1 MERKRHL
8 VNWMVRGFL
17 LFYLFTFLPFNL
29 SAQQRFFNLTAD
41 EVRIDSVL
49 PVFTCSLPL
58 HDNFADSTYTVDI
71 VYPEFIDMSA
81 TDISRCRQLCKQPLT
96 ELPRVFSNVVVERKK
111 GALEVIFVPLVF
123 RDGKYQ
129 KLVSFMLDVKA
140 VSKGQNIK
148 NRRMPTRAGTDATAA
163 ERYASHS
170 VLATGRW
177 AKISVPS
184 TGIYQ
189 LTDELIRK
197 AGFSDLSKVHVYGY
211 GGQLQEEKLDGEELA
226 ALDDLKEVPLC
237 LAGGKRLFYAKGP
250 VSYSNNQTTERTRN
264 PYSDYGCY
272 FITQSDTEPATVDSE
287 AFAASIYPS
296 ADDYHSLHE
305 IDNYSWF
312 EGGRNL
318 FEDNPINSGS
328 SKEYTLKA
336 PNSGRRKIAVYISAG
351 ANSKAQILINGTEVG
366 TLSVSLSS
374 SYEHG
379 GSDSGE
385 YEVEGDQ
392 TDDVITVKTISG
404 GPVRLDYILTTSETP
419 RPMPSLTDNNF
430 PTPDYVYNITNQDH
444 HADNAADLIMIIP
457 TSQKLRAQ
465 AERLKAFHEENDR
478 MSVNI
483 VPADEL
489 FNEFSSGTPDA
500 NAYRRYLKM
509 LYDRAGTDES
519 KMPRYLLLFGD
530 CVWDNRLNT
539 SGMKN
544 ISADDLLLCYESEN
558 SFSSTSC
565 YVNDGYFCSLDD
577 GEGNRPTSSDKHDIA
592 VGRFPVRTAA
602 EAKVM
607 VDKTI
612 SYAKNANAGSW
623 QNVVM
628 FMGDDGNDNLH
639 MKDANEAALMVDS
652 LNPGLV
658 LKRVMWDAY
667 TEVATSTGNTY
678 PDVTALIKQQQA
690 NGALVMDYCG
700 HGSQTQI
707 SHEGVLHLSDFKEFS
722 NTNLPLWITASCD
735 IAPFDS
741 QTENIG
747 EQAVLNENGGAVA
760 FFGTTRTVYTDR
772 NKRINKA
779 FLRALFTRINGK
791 FVPLGEAQRI
801 AKNSL
806 IEGGSDGYDRTE
818 NKLQYSL
825 LGDPALVLNI
835 PTMNVVID
843 SINGK
848 KVDKSNPVQLK
859 ALSVATVAGHV
870 ESGGTTADSFNGTMT
885 ATVRDAEE
893 LVTCKNNA
901 SAEAENPYSF
911 YDRTKTIFQGSD
923 SIRNGRFRF
932 SFAVTKDI
940 NYADKNGMINIY
952 AVNKD
957 KTLSA
962 NGYSKDFIVGGTE
975 TVDNDS
981 IGPSIF
987 CYLNSPSFMNGGNV
1001 NSTPYFVAQI
1011 SDEDGINTTGTGI
1024 GHDLELIIDGEMSK
1038 TFVLN
1043 DYFVYDFGTFTSG
1056 ETHYSIPA
1064 LKAGPH
1070 TLKFRAWDVK
1080 NNSTTAILNFNVVEG
1095 LQPEFF
1101 NVSLTKNPAKESTT
1115 FIITHDRAGSVLDV
1129 ELDIFDMSGRQL
1141 WNYSESGTSTGNTY
1155 TLNWNLTIDGGRKL
1169 QTGVYLYRVRISSD
1183 GSSQASKA
1191 KKLIVVG
1198 N

>member
-1 MERKRHL
+1 MTML
-8 VNWMVRGFL
+8 A
-17 LFYLFTFLPFNL
+17 FTAN
-29 SAQQRFFNLTAD
+29 AQQRFFNLTAD
-41 EVRIDSVL
+41 EVRIDSLL

-58 HDNFADSTYTVDI
+58 SDNFADSTYTVDI

-81 TDISRCRQLCKQPLT
+81 RDISRYKQIAGH
-96 ELPRVFSNVVVERKK
+96 ELPEMLQVHANVVVERKK
-111 GALEVIFVPLVF
+111 GALEVIFVPLVY
-123 RDGKYQ
+123 REGKYQ

-140 VSKGQNIK
+140 TSKVQRTRNK
-148 NRRMPTRAGTDATAA
+148 KMATRAGDETSAA
-163 ERYASHS
+163 ERYADHS
-170 VLATGRW
+170 VLASGKW

-184 TGIYQ
+184 TGVYQ

-211 GGQLQEEKLDGEELA
+211 GGHLQPEKLLA
-226 ALDDLKEVPLC
+226 TDLVEYDDLKEVPLC
-237 LAGGKRLFYAKGP
+237 IVGGKRLFHANGT
-250 VSYSNNQTTERTRN
+250 VSWSSNTTMVRTRN
-264 PYSDYGCY
+264 PYSNYGCY
-272 FITQSDTEPATVDSE
+272 FITQNDTEPTVQDSE
-287 AFAASIYPS
+287 TFTNSFYPS
-296 ADDYHSLHE
+296 PDDYHSLRE
-305 IDNYSWF
+305 VDDYAWF

-318 FEDNPINSGS
+318 FEDDPISNGS
-328 SKEYTLKA
+328 SKSYTITS
-336 PNSGRRKIAVYISAG
+336 PNSGQRKIAVCISAG
-351 ANSKAQILINGTEVG
+351 TSSTAQILINGTEVG

-374 SYEHG
+374 SYDHG
-379 GSDSGE
+379 GSSNDEFS
-385 YEVEGDQ
+385 VEGEQ
-392 TDDVITVKTISG
+392 TEDVVTVKTISG
-404 GPVRLDYILTTSETP
+404 GPVRLDYILTTSTTP
-419 RPMPSLTDNNF
+419 RPVVSLTDTNF
-430 PTPDYVYNITNQDH
+430 PVPDYVYNITNQDH
-444 HADNAADLIMIIP
+444 HADEAADMIIIIP
-457 TSQKLRAQ
+457 TSQKTRAQ
-465 AERLKAFHEENDR
+465 AERLKTHHEQRDN
-478 MSVNI
+478 MSVRI

-489 FNEFSSGTPDA
+489 FNEFSSGTPDV
-500 NAYRRYLKM
+500 NAYRRYMKM
-509 LYDRAGTDES
+509 LYDRAGTDET
-519 KMPRYLLLFGD
+519 KMPRHLLLFGD

-539 SGMKN
+539 AGLKN
-544 ISADDLLLCYESEN
+544 SSADDFLLCYESEN
-558 SFSSTSC
+558 SFSSTDC

-577 GEGNRPTSSDKHDIA
+577 GEGGNPVSTDKQDIA
-592 VGRFPVRTAA
+592 VGRFPVRTVD
-602 EAKVM
+602 EAKIM

-612 SYAKNANAGSW
+612 SYAQNSNAGSW

-678 PDVTALIKQQQA
+678 PEVSALIKQQQA

-707 SHEGVLHLSDFKEFS
+707 SHEGVLHLSDFKSFTNS
-722 NTNLPLWITASCD
+722 NLPLWITASCD

-747 EQAVLNENGGAVA
+747 EQAVLNGNGGAVA
-760 FFGTTRTVYTDR
+760 FYGTTRTVYTDR

-779 FLRALFTRINGK
+779 FLRALFTRKNGQ
-791 FVPLGEAQRI
+791 FVSLGEAQRI

-806 IEGGSDGYDRTE
+806 IQGGYDGYDRTI

-835 PTMNVVID
+835 PTLNAVID

-848 KVDKSNPVQLK
+848 RVDSDNPVQLK
-859 ALSVATVAGHV
+859 ALSVARVAGHI
-870 ESGGTTADSFNGTMT
+870 ESGGTPISDFNGTMT
-885 ATVRDAEE
+885 ATVRDSEE
-893 LVTCKNNA
+893 LITCKNNA
-901 SAEAENPYSF
+901 SAEAEKPYSF
-911 YDRTKTIFQGSD
+911 FDRTKTLFHGSD
-923 SIRNGRFRF
+923 SIRNGRFNF

-940 NYADKNGMINIY
+940 NYADDEGMINIY
-952 AVNKD
+952 AVNND
-957 KTLSA
+957 KTLTA
-962 NGYSKDFIVGGTE
+962 NGYSHDFIVGGTE
-975 TVDNDS
+975 TVSNDS
-981 IGPSIF
+981 IGPNIY
-987 CYLNSPSFMNGGNV
+987 CYLNSPSFVNGGNV

-1038 TFVLN
+1038 TYVLN

-1056 ETHYSIPA
+1056 ETHYSIPS

-1080 NNSTTAILNFNVVEG
+1080 NNSTTATLNFNVVEG

-1101 NVSLTKNPAKESTT
+1101 NVSLSKNPAKESTT

-1141 WNYSESGTSTGNTY
+1141 WNYSESGTSVGNTY